1 MHDEPEHATTSVFRV
16 GLVQAQDVQN
26 CRVRVTFPDRNQL
39 VSWWMPIVVPKSQND
54 KAYWLPDIGEQVV
67 CLMDSHDEDGAVL
80 GAIYS
85 QADTTPPSMTA
96 DKWHITM
103 KDGST
108 FEYDRSSHTL
118 AVNVVSNGTINIT
131 VNGGSLNLSA
141 PNGDVTFKTDEHT
154 DSVNGIIDTY
164 NTHTHSD
171 PSEGNTGVP
180 NQLMTVR
187 AGTRDSSRARQG
199 QTRENDKQ

>member
-1 MHDEPEHATTSVFRV
+1 MCATDIHERHATISVFRV

-26 CRVRVTFPDRNQL
+26 ARVRVTFPDRHQMI
-39 VSWWMPIVVPKSQND
+39 SWWLPILVPKSQND
-54 KAYWLPDIGEQVV
+54 KANWLPDIGEQVV
-67 CLMDSHDEDGAVL
+67 CLMDAHDEDGAVL

-96 DKWHITM
+96 DKWHVTM
-103 KDGST
+103 KDGAI

-118 AVNVVSNGTINIT
+118 AVNVPSNGTINIT
-131 VNGGSLNLSA
+131 VNGGSANITANGGNVNLSA

-154 DSVNGIIDTY
+154 GSVNEIIDTY

-171 PSEGNTGVP
+171 PTEGNTGVP
-180 NQLMTVR
+180 NQLMTLR
-187 AGTRDSSRARQG
+187 G
-199 QTRENDKQ
+199 

>member
-1 MHDEPEHATTSVFRV
+1 M
-16 GLVQAQDVQN
+16 
-26 CRVRVTFPDRNQL
+26 
-39 VSWWMPIVVPKSQND
+39 VPKSQND
-54 KAYWLPDIGEQVV
+54 KAYWIPDVGEQVV
-67 CLMDSHDEDGAVL
+67 CLMDAHDEDGAVL

-85 QADTTPPSMTA
+85 QADTTPPSMTT

-103 KDGST
+103 KDAAT

-118 AVNVVSNGTINIT
+118 AVNIPHGSSTINIT
-131 VNGGSLNLSA
+131 VNGPANITATNGNINLSA

-180 NQLMTVR
+180 NQLMTLR
-187 AGTRDSSRARQG
+187 GGR
-199 QTRENDKQ
+199 N